1 MRLRKWLSALLAA
14 AILAGMLVLPP
25 AAAAGKTGFTDITD
39 PAQANAA
46 ELLRVM
52 GVVSGDGSGAFRPNG
67 TLTRGE
73 FCKMTVEIMG
83 RGAEEPAQRSR
94 TIFTDVGPK
103 HWARGYI
110 NLATSI
116 TVGGSRS
123 SGGEG
128 ESNPGTR
135 LIMGVGDG
143 TFRPDRVIT
152 CGEAVTILMRV
163 LGYGNGDVATG
174 GNWYD
179 GYMGLALSRGLL
191 NGLELDG
198 SSNLTR
204 GQAAILFYNVIF
216 ANTKDS
222 EDPYL
227 TTLGGKIEDGGI
239 LLDVNATF
247 AGASGAV
254 KTTTGTYRTDRVGL
268 DSSLEGMPG
277 QIVLD
282 KRGKLLAFQPNE
294 NVTRRVVSVAV
305 WDATWMELLDGT
317 KIRIEP
323 ETKVYLNG
331 EEKTYKDIYL
341 DRGPGSSAT
350 IYYDEAGKISYL
362 FLAGLGSGGDAMV
375 ARNKPNGN
383 PFTALTGGD
392 TDYQI
397 YKNGIPATVGD
408 IRQYDVATYDSISKI
423 LYISDLKLTGSYENV
438 DPSPVAPVTITV
450 LGKKFTVLP
459 GAAEDLQNF
468 KVGDMITLLLTEDGR
483 VAGVVDSKTA
493 RSNSV
498 GYVSEISEDGK
509 ATVVMLDKVLGEL
522 KGQTSYKGESAEKLM
537 GELVIVSSYKA
548 GQISLNKVTAG
559 NGGGVRGSLNVAQRT
574 IGDVPLAD
582 NVAIYEKVG
591 SSALKPV
598 KYSQITCATV
608 PSSKILYGA
617 KDYAGRY
624 SILVLDDVTGDQYT
638 YGFIW
643 KGEEEIGGYLPD
655 GTPITNPV
663 VYLDTVDEKNGGY
676 LVGHSNNID
685 LKKPGGVVA
694 SLNKLES
701 HSKLAGYVVLKE
713 VKNVRRSAFDMESK
727 TLNLPDMMLPISE
740 KVVCYNKANKLW
752 FTAEDPMDALNQARA
767 YAETMTIYYDKA
779 PEDGGKVRMVV
790 VE

>member
-1 MRLRKWLSALLAA
+1 MKVRKWLSGLLAA
-14 AILAGMLVLPP
+14 ALLAGLLVLPSS
-25 AAAAGKTGFTDITD
+25 AAGKAGFSDITD
-39 PAQANAA
+39 PKQANAA
-46 ELLRVM
+46 EMLRLL
-52 GVVSGDGSGAFRPNG
+52 GVVAGDGTGAFRPNG

-73 FCKMTVEIMG
+73 FCKMAVEIMG
-83 RGAEEPAQRSR
+83 RGDEEPAQRSR
-94 TIFTDVGPK
+94 TIFSDVGPG

-110 NLATSI
+110 NLASSI
-116 TVGGSRS
+116 TIGGGSA

-128 ESNPGTR
+128 ESAPATR

-143 TFRPDRVIT
+143 TFQPDRVIT
-152 CGEAVTILMRV
+152 CGEAVTILMRM

-174 GNWYD
+174 ANWYD
-179 GYMGLALSRGLL
+179 GYMGLALSRDLL
-191 NGLELDG
+191 NDLKLDG
-198 SSNLTR
+198 ASPLSR

-216 ANTKDS
+216 AHTKGS

-282 KRGKLLAFQPNE
+282 KKGKLLAFQPKE

-305 WDATWMELLDGT
+305 WDATWIQLLDGS
-317 KIRIEP
+317 KISVTP
-323 ETKVYLNG
+323 TTPVYLGG
-331 EEKTYKDIYL
+331 EEKTYQDVYL

-362 FLAGLGSGGDAMV
+362 FLPDLSGGGEAMV
-375 ARNKPNGN
+375 ARNKPTGN
-383 PFTALTGGD
+383 PFLPLVGGD
-392 TDYQI
+392 TDYKI
-397 YKNGIPATVGD
+397 YKNGVLAAEQD
-408 IRQYDVATYDSISKI
+408 IRQYDVATYDSVSKI
-423 LYISDLKLTGSYENV
+423 LHISDLKLTGSYENV
-438 DPSPVAPVTITV
+438 TPSPAAPVTITV
-450 LGKKFTVLP
+450 LGREFAVLP
-459 GAAEDLQNF
+459 EAAEDLQNF

-498 GYVSEISEDGK
+498 GYVSEISESGQ
-509 ATVVMLDKVLGEL
+509 ATVVMLDRVMGEL

-548 GQISLNKVTAG
+548 NQISLNKITAG
-559 NGGGVRGSLNVAQRT
+559 NGGSVKGSLNVAKRT
-574 IGDVPLAD
+574 VGDVPLAD

-598 KYSQITCATV
+598 KYSQITCNSVSA
-608 PSSKILYGA
+608 SKILYGA

-643 KGEEEIGGYLPD
+643 ETEEEIGGVFN
-655 GTPITNPV
+655 GEPITNPV
-663 VYLDTVDEKNGGY
+663 VHVETSGKDGNVS
-676 LVGHSNNID
+676 LVGHANGID
-685 LKKPGGVVA
+685 QKTPGGVAA
-694 SLNKLES
+694 SLNKLDS
-701 HSKLAGYVVLKE
+701 YSKLAAYVKLTE
-713 VKNVRRSAFDMESK
+713 VKNVRRSAFDMTNK
-727 TLNLPDMMLPISE
+727 TLTLPDMVLPISE
-740 KVVCYNKANKLW
+740 TVVCYNKANGSW

-767 YAETMTIYYDKA
+767 YAETMKIYYDKA
-779 PEDGGKVRMVV
+779 PEDGGKVRMVI

>member
-1 MRLRKWLSALLAA
+1 MKVRKWLSALLAA
-14 AILAGMLVLPP
+14 AILAGMLVLPSS
-25 AAAAGKTGFTDITD
+25 AAAGGSGFTDITD
-39 PAQANAA
+39 PDQANAA

-52 GVVSGDGSGAFRPNG
+52 GVVNGTGSGAFRPNG

-73 FCKMTVEIMG
+73 FCKMTVEILG
-83 RGAEEPAQRSR
+83 RGDEEPAQRSR
-94 TIFTDVGPK
+94 TIFTDVGPN

-110 NLATSI
+110 NLASSI
-116 TVGGSRS
+116 TIGGGGSK
-123 SGGEG
+123 EDG
-128 ESNPGTR
+128 ESAPATR

-191 NGLELDG
+191 KGLELDG
-198 SSNLTR
+198 SSTLTR

-216 ANTKDS
+216 ANTKGT

-227 TTLGGKIEDGGI
+227 TTTLGGKIEDGGI

-282 KRGKLLAFQPNE
+282 KRGKLLAFQPRE

-317 KIRIEP
+317 KIRVEP
-323 ETKVYLNG
+323 ATPVYLNG
-331 EEKTYKDIYL
+331 EQKTYQDIYL

-362 FLAGLGSGGDAMV
+362 FLAGLSSGGEAMV
-375 ARNKPNGN
+375 ARNKPSGN

-408 IRQYDVATYDSISKI
+408 IRQYDVATYDKLSKI
-423 LYISDLKLTGSYENV
+423 LHISDLRLTGSYENV
-438 DPSPVAPVTITV
+438 SPSPVAPVTITV
-450 LGKKFTVLP
+450 LGKDFAVLP

-483 VAGVVDSKTA
+483 VAGVVSSSAA

-498 GYVSEISEDGK
+498 GYVSAISDGQ

-522 KGQTSYKGESAEKLM
+522 KGQTSYRGESAEKLM
-537 GELVIVSSYKA
+537 GELVVVSSYKA
-548 GQISLNKVTAG
+548 GQISLNRLTGG
-559 NGGGVRGSLNVAQRT
+559 NGGGVRDALNVAQRT

-598 KYSQITCATV
+598 QYSQITCNTV
-608 PSSKILYGA
+608 PASKILYGA

-624 SILVLDDVTGDQYT
+624 SILVLDDVTGELYT

-643 KGEEEIGGYLPD
+643 KGEEEIGGNLPD

-663 VYLDTVDEKNGGY
+663 VYLDAAGEKNEAY
-676 LVGHSNNID
+676 LVGHTNNLD
-685 LKKPGGVVA
+685 LKKPGGVVP
-694 SLNKLES
+694 SLSKLDG
-701 HSKLAGYVVLKE
+701 HSKLAGYMVLKE
-713 VKNVRRSAFDMESK
+713 VKNVHRSAFDMESK
-727 TLNLPDMMLPISE
+727 TLSLPDMTLPISS
-740 KVVCYNKANKLW
+740 KVVCYNKANQRW

>member
-25 AAAAGKTGFTDITD
+25 AAAAGKAGFTDITD

-46 ELLRVM
+46 ELLRVL
-52 GVVSGDGSGAFRPNG
+52 GVVAGDGSGAFRPNS

-83 RGAEEPAQRSR
+83 RGDEEPAQRSR
-94 TIFTDVGPK
+94 TVFTDVGPN

-116 TVGGSRS
+116 TVGGSS
-123 SGGEG
+123 SAGGEG
-128 ESNPGTR
+128 ESSTGTR

-179 GYMGLALSRGLL
+179 GYMGLALSQDLL
-191 NGLELDG
+191 NGLKLDG

-216 ANTKDS
+216 ANTKGS
-222 EDPYL
+222 EEPYL

-254 KTTTGTYRTDRVGL
+254 KTTTGTYRTDRVGM
-268 DSSLEGMPG
+268 DSSMEGMPG

-282 KRGKLLAFQPNE
+282 KQGKLLAFQPKE
-294 NVTRRVVSVAV
+294 NVTRRVVNVAV
-305 WDATWMELLDGT
+305 WDATWMELLDGS
-317 KIRIEP
+317 KIRVEP
-323 ETKVYLNG
+323 TTPVYLNG

-341 DRGPGSSAT
+341 DRSPGSSAV

-362 FLAGLGSGGDAMV
+362 FLPGLASGGDAMV
-375 ARNKPNGN
+375 ARNKPTGN

-423 LYISDLKLTGSYENV
+423 LHISDLKLTGAYEDV
-438 DPSPVAPVTITV
+438 KPSPAAPVTITV
-450 LGKKFTVLP
+450 LGKEFAVLP

-483 VAGVVDSKTA
+483 VAGVVSSSTA

-498 GYVSEISEDGK
+498 GYVSAISDGE

-522 KGQTSYKGESAEKLM
+522 KGKTSYSGESAEKLM
-537 GELVIVSSYKA
+537 GELVVVSSYKT
-548 GQISLNKVTAG
+548 GQISLNKLTAG
-559 NGGGVRGSLNVAQRT
+559 NGGDVKGSLNVARRT

-598 KYSQITCATV
+598 KYSQITCTTV

-638 YGFIW
+638 YGYIW
-643 KGEEEIGGYLPD
+643 KEEKEIGGTFN
-655 GTPITNPV
+655 GEPIINPV
-663 VYLDTVDEKNGGY
+663 VCVETAGQENEQF
-676 LVGHSNNID
+676 LVGSVSNIER
-685 LKKPGGVVA
+685 KTPGGVVA
-694 SLNKLES
+694 SLNKLDS
-701 HSKLAGYVVLKE
+701 YSKLADHVILKE

-727 TLNLPDMMLPISE
+727 TLTLPDMTLPISE
-740 KVVCYNKANKLW
+740 KVVCYNKTNQRW

>member
-14 AILAGMLVLPP
+14 AILTGMLVLPS
-25 AAAAGKTGFTDITD
+25 AAAAGGSGFTDITD
-39 PAQANAA
+39 PNQANAA

-52 GVVSGDGSGAFRPNG
+52 GVVNGTGSGAFRPEG

-73 FCKMTVEIMG
+73 FCKMTVEILG
-83 RGAEEPAQRSR
+83 RGDEEPAQRSR
-94 TIFTDVGPK
+94 TIFTDVGPN

-110 NLATSI
+110 NLASSI
-116 TVGGSRS
+116 TIGGGS

-128 ESNPGTR
+128 ESAPATR

-191 NGLELDG
+191 KGLDLNG
-198 SSNLTR
+198 SSTLTR
-204 GQAAILFYNVIF
+204 GQAAVLFYNVIF
-216 ANTKDS
+216 ANTKGS

-282 KRGKLLAFQPNE
+282 KGGKLLAFQPRE

-317 KIRIEP
+317 KIRVEP
-323 ETKVYLNG
+323 ATPVYLNG
-331 EEKTYKDIYL
+331 EQKTYQDVYL

-362 FLAGLGSGGDAMV
+362 FLAGLSSGGEAMV
-375 ARNKPNGN
+375 ARNKPSGN

-408 IRQYDVATYDSISKI
+408 IRQYDVATYDRLSKI
-423 LYISDLKLTGSYENV
+423 LHISDLRLTGSYEDV
-438 DPSPVAPVTITV
+438 KPSPAAPVTITV
-450 LGKKFTVLP
+450 LGKEFSVLP

-483 VAGVVDSKTA
+483 VAGVVSSSAA

-498 GYVSEISEDGK
+498 GYVSAIGEDGQ
-509 ATVVMLDKVLGEL
+509 ATVVMLDRVLGEL
-522 KGQTSYKGESAEKLM
+522 KGKTSYRGESADAMM
-537 GELVIVSSYKA
+537 GEVVVVSSYQA
-548 GQISLNKVTAG
+548 GQITLNKLTAG
-559 NGGGVRGSLNVAQRT
+559 NGGGVKGTFNVAQRT

-591 SSALKPV
+591 NSALKPV
-598 KYSQITCATV
+598 KYSQITCNTV
-608 PSSKILYGA
+608 PASKILYGA

-624 SILVLDDVTGDQYT
+624 SILVLNDVTGDQYT

-643 KGEEEIGGYLPD
+643 KEIKEIGGVFN
-655 GTPITNPV
+655 GEPITNPV
-663 VYLDTVDEKNGGY
+663 VYVQTAGQEGEQF
-676 LVGHSNNID
+676 LVGHADNID
-685 LKKPGGVVA
+685 LKKPGGVAA
-694 SLNKLES
+694 SLSKLEG

-727 TLNLPDMMLPISE
+727 TLNLPDMTLPISE
-740 KVVCYNKANKLW
+740 KVVCYNKANQRW

-790 VE
+790 VQ